1 MKLFKV
7 LKKETINDRIFLNG
21 FFSFEMRLKVGY
33 VTHIWSFIS
42 PSFTFFF
49 RPKIQYFA
57 MVILGML
64 HCEVVPAPMLHQNYF
79 ANLKMR
85 TPVDGHSLSI
95 IVVGLN

>member
-33 VTHIWSFIS
+33 VTHFHFSIFSL
-42 PSFTFFF
+42 FF

-95 IVVGLN
+95 IAVGLN